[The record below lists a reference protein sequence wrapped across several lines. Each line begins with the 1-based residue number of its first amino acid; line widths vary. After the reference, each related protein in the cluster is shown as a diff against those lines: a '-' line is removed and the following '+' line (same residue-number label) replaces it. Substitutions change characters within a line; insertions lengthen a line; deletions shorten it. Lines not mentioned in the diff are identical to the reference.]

1 MSSIVTALIVF
12 GCAFGMALLGL
23 LLHQR
28 LPRHHLDEDSK
39 EVVKLVMGLIATMAA
54 LVLSL
59 LIASANSSYNQQSS
73 ELESM
78 SANVVLLDRLLMLY
92 GPETKP
98 VRTELRAAVQMTHD
112 QVWLPEQNQS
122 GSLNPGALKGSAA
135 AFIEQL
141 EDLTPRTEAQRGMQN
156 RALQLSETIGQTR
169 LLMFAQRSGGSVSW
183 PFLTVLVFWICVLFL
198 GFGLFTRAN
207 ATVVIALL
215 VGTLSVSGAV
225 FLILELNTPYRGLMK
240 ISDAPLRAAMQQ
252 IGS

>member
-1 MSSIVTALIVF
+1 
-12 GCAFGMALLGL
+12 
-23 LLHQR
+23 
-28 LPRHHLDEDSK
+28 
-39 EVVKLVMGLIATMAA
+39 MAA

-59 LIASANSSYNQQSS
+59 LIASANSSYNEQSS
-73 ELESM
+73 ELQSM

-92 GPETKP
+92 GPETAP
-98 VRTELRAAVQMTHD
+98 VRVELRGALQVTHD
-112 QVWLPEQNQS
+112 RVWPPEQNQR
-122 GSLNPGALKGSAA
+122 GSLDPGALKGSAT
-135 AFIEQL
+135 AFVEQL
-141 EDLTPRTEAQRGMQN
+141 EDLTPKTEAQRGMQN

-198 GFGLFTRAN
+198 GFGLFARAN
-207 ATVVIALL
+207 ATVVVALL

-225 FLILELNTPYRGLMK
+225 FLIMELNTPYQGFMK